1 MHAMCVHCREF
12 AQLEEDRRAVFP
24 AMETGRKVNNGS
36 LPMPVAVG
44 RLITNAISKF
54 NIRHDA
60 PSDLHPV
67 RDVIEPVNA
76 MLDKLVVVPGADTL
90 SREAQNN
97 ASLLLRAMI
106 RGHLASKALIAKH
119 RLTRAALSWL
129 LGEID
134 TRFNISVAA
143 GGEMCG
149 VLAAQVRHATRP
161 LYSRLHCNTP
171 LPRSRSPS
179 SAPVHW

>member
-1 MHAMCVHCREF
+1 M
-12 AQLEEDRRAVFP
+12 LP
-24 AMETGRKVNNGS
+24 AMEAGKKVNSGS

-67 RDVIEPVNA
+67 RDVIEPVNV
-76 MLDKLVVVPGADTL
+76 MLQKLVLVPGADAL
-90 SREAQNN
+90 SREAQTN
-97 ASLLLRAMI
+97 ASLLLRAML

-119 RLTRAALSWL
+119 RLTRAAVNWL

-134 TRFNISVAA
+134 TRFNVSVAA

-149 VLAAQVRHATRP
+149 VLAAQV
-161 LYSRLHCNTP
+161 SI
-171 LPRSRSPS
+171 
-179 SAPVHW
+179 